1 MSKYSIPAKIFLA
14 MGGWRQPLIMVD
26 KIVDYKY
33 GENGFIKVI
42 KHVTYNDP
50 YLLGHFPEDPI
61 MPGAIISEI
70 FGQASEYY
78 SFLTDICDI
87 YQRRYGENLSSLRDL
102 YALIRHPDMLS
113 TICTRRA
120 QVRGVLA
127 SQNLKFKGTAY
138 PGDTIEVVS
147 KLSFSDDSGFKHYS
161 VTANVGKK
169 IISQGVIINFR
180 EVTKLQGEQA

>member
-1 MSKYSIPAKIFLA
+1 MSKYAIPAKIFLA
-14 MGGWRQPLIMVD
+14 MGGWRQPLMMVD
-26 KIVDYKY
+26 KILDFKY
-33 GENGFIKVI
+33 GENGYIKVV

-70 FGQASEYY
+70 FGQASEYL

-87 YQRRYGENLSSLRDL
+87 YRQRAGDEFKTLRDIHTHIQQPEML
-102 YALIRHPDMLS
+102 DTIRA
-113 TICTRRA
+113 RRA

-127 SQNLKFKGTAY
+127 AQNLKFKEPAY
-138 PGDTIEVVS
+138 PGDTIEVMS
-147 KLSFSDDSGFKHYS
+147 KLAFSDNSGFKHYS

-169 IISQGVIINFR
+169 LISHGTIINFR
-180 EVTKLQGEQA
+180 EVL

>member
-1 MSKYSIPAKIFLA
+1 
-14 MGGWRQPLIMVD
+14 MGGWRQPLLMVD

-33 GENGFIKVI
+33 GDNGFIKVI

-87 YQRRYGENLSSLRDL
+87 YQLREGKELRTLRDIHAYINDSNML
-102 YALIRHPDMLS
+102 DAIRS
-113 TICTRRA
+113 RRA

-147 KLSFSDDSGFKHYS
+147 KISFSDSSGFKHYL

-169 IISQGVIINFR
+169 IISQGVIVNFR
-180 EVTKLQGEQA
+180 EVI

>member
-1 MSKYSIPAKIFLA
+1 MSKYTIPAKIFLA
-14 MGGWRQPLIMVD
+14 MGGWRQPLLMVD

-33 GENGFIKVI
+33 GDNGYIKVV

-70 FGQASEYY
+70 FGQASEYF

-87 YQRRYGENLSSLRDL
+87 YQQRTGDEFKSLRDIH
-102 YALIRHPDMLS
+102 AHIQEPEMLN

-127 SQNLKFKGTAY
+127 AQNLKFKEPAY
-138 PGDTIEVVS
+138 PGDSIEVTS
-147 KLSFSDDSGFKHYS
+147 KLAFSDSNGFKHYA

-169 IISQGVIINFR
+169 LISQGTIINFR
-180 EVTKLQGEQA
+180 EVL